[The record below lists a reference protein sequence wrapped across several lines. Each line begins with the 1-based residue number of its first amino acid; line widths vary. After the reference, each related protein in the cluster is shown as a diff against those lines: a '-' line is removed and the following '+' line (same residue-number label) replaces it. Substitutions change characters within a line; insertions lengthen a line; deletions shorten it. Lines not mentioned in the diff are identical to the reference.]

1 MQGSAMPFL
10 NLRTTKGMLSSD
22 QKRYLM
28 DKFTDLLI
36 EVEGGGNPQFRKMV
50 WIMIEENE
58 PQHWQLGSMHP
69 TPESVAEFVQHR
81 EAARMK

>member
-1 MQGSAMPFL
+1 
-10 NLRTTKGMLSSD
+10 MLSDD

-36 EVEGGGNPQFRKMV
+36 EVEGGGNPEFRKMV

-58 PQHWQLGSMHP
+58 PQHWQLGSLRP
-69 TPESVAEFVQHR
+69 TLESVAGFVQQR
-81 EAARMK
+81 DAANMK